1 MVSFNSEEKKK
12 IKPLLIVGS
21 TLTCKRPKRKYRW
34 QEKQLVL
41 VKLLPTQ
48 EENNVSSQKE
58 SIVGV
63 SVMSRFGLPT
73 VKGYFHQTQTHP
85 EMSVWSW
92 AAAQC

>member
-1 MVSFNSEEKKK
+1 MVSFNSEEKK

-21 TLTCKRPKRKYRW
+21 TLTCKRPKKDRW
-34 QEKQLVL
+34 QEKHLVL

-58 SIVGV
+58 SIFGV

-73 VKGYFHQTQTHP
+73 VKDYLHRTQIHP
-85 EMSVWSW
+85 EMSVLSW